1 MRTAAAIHCDP
12 VSWVEV
18 RVIWENWSLVK
29 EFAAHMSPEFPL
41 ALVPTAASDEI
52 ARPPSWMLVQFGPRL
67 PLARAKLS
75 VALVAP
81 CVVVVH
87 VTDTLV
93 MLAAATV
100 PDPPD
105 TEHVWPCGA
114 VATVTL

>member
-1 MRTAAAIHCDP
+1 MRTAAPIHCDP
-12 VSWVEV
+12 LSWVEV

-29 EFAAHMSPEFPL
+29 EFAVHMSPEFPL
-41 ALVPTAASDEI
+41 ALVPTAALAEI

-75 VALVAP
+75 VALVPPP
-81 CVVVVH
+81 CVVVLH

-100 PDPPD
+100 PDP
-105 TEHVWPCGA
+105 
-114 VATVTL
+114 